1 MMSTSIMTT
10 QKTKAFHRL
19 AVMLLLKILC
29 FASGLWRD
37 FKQLLG
43 TRNRMA
49 NAHRFYQINKQST
62 ARQRCKPDWVCKQV
76 LRLKAHMPRGTGV
89 SKIAQT
95 FNRSQ
100 AGKSKMTIS
109 KTYVA
114 NTIRANQYQI
124 QSLRTEVRTRARK
137 RTSSNHI
144 WGIDMT
150 GKCDAQGVLHN
161 ILGIID
167 HGSRRLL
174 SLTVCTKHSLVLA
187 KGFFAALPNC
197 GIPRQLRTDNER
209 CFTSKVF
216 TTAIATVG
224 TNVQHIE
231 RSCPWQN
238 GRIERLFGTL
248 KQKLNKIAFADAA
261 ALQSLLHE
269 FMVWYNEIRPH
280 QHLQGA
286 TPTAAWHRIDYN
298 KDRPRS
304 MEWWS
309 GWGGQLCGPRLR
321 W

>member
-1 MMSTSIMTT
+1 MSTSMMTT
-10 QKTKAFHRL
+10 QKIKAFHRL
-19 AVMLLLKILC
+19 AVMLLLKLLC
-29 FASGLWRD
+29 FACGLWRD

-43 TRNRMA
+43 ARNSKA
-49 NAHRFYQINKQST
+49 NAHRLCKVNKKST
-62 ARQRCKPDWVCKQV
+62 ARQRSKPDWVCKQV
-76 LRLKAHMPRGTGV
+76 LRLKAHMPHGTGV
-89 SKIAQT
+89 RKIAQT

-100 AGKSKMTIS
+100 AGKSTMTVS

-114 NTIRANQYQI
+114 NTIRANQYQL
-124 QSLRTEVRTRARK
+124 QNLRIEVRTRAHK
-137 RTSSNHI
+137 PTSNNHI

-150 GKCDAQGVLHN
+150 GKYDAHGVLHN

-174 SLTVCTKHSLVLA
+174 SLTVCTKHSLTLA
-187 KGFFAALPNC
+187 KGFFATLPIC

-248 KQKLNKIAFADAA
+248 KQQLNKIAFADAA
-261 ALQSLLHE
+261 ALQSLLDE

-286 TPTAAWHRIDYN
+286 TPIEAWRRIDYN

-304 MEWWS
+304 IEWWS
-309 GWGGQLCGPRLR
+309 GWDGQLCGPHLR